1 MNGCISIYAKQYS
14 SVSSVV
20 DSQIF
25 LLFFSEPLSI
35 VMRCLNSLRTE
46 IVRMKK
52 SVSQEPAQTKTW

>member
-46 IVRMKK
+46 IVSMKK